1 MNPTTKLTL
10 LAALMI
16 PGAAI
21 AAVSE
26 GDMLGTTEADVQAA
40 LEAQG
45 YVVTEIELE
54 NDEIEAEVTLD
65 GAAFEIEVAV
75 ATGMVLEIEADDDID
90 EDGDDD

>member
-16 PGAAI
+16 PGAAL

-26 GDMLGTTEADVQAA
+26 GDVLGTTEADVRAA

-45 YVVTEIELE
+45 YVVTGIELE
-54 NDEIEAEVTLD
+54 DDEIEADVTLD

-75 ATGMVLEIEADDDID
+75 ATGMVLEIEADD
-90 EDGDDD
+90 GDDD